1 MNLNLNTHID
11 FDDSLLISTSQEKI
25 LELAHINI
33 EFYNANFNEIRVQY
47 IKEDGLR
54 KGFFMDIEDKAL
66 NHILK
71 KLPDFV
77 YCKISPDEFFGKH
90 HEIVT
95 NLINKS
101 ENIRNIENRF
111 LNYYFYFGDEHK
123 ERSEKFKNE
132 INDFIRNL

>member
-1 MNLNLNTHID
+1 MNLNLNTYID
-11 FDDSLLISTSQEKI
+11 FDDSLLFSTSQEKI

-33 EFYNANFNEIRVQY
+33 EFYNANFKEIRVQY

-66 NHILK
+66 NDILK
-71 KLPDFV
+71 QLPDFV
-77 YCKISPDEFFGKH
+77 YGKISADKFFGKH
-90 HEIVT
+90 HDIIM

-111 LNYYFYFGDEHK
+111 LNYYFYFGKEH
-123 ERSEKFKNE
+123 EVRCEKVKNE